1 MKENELIQ
9 LRKSLLID
17 LIKLRNRLNKRI
29 HTELEKNTTP
39 YTEIDYSID
48 RMMKMD
54 EKIEEEI
61 SKKLRAIQ
69 LKKMYDY

>member
-1 MKENELIQ
+1 MEEDELKQ
-9 LRKSLLID
+9 LKKSLLND

-29 HTELEKNTTP
+29 HTELEKNTSP

-48 RMMKMD
+48 RLMKID

-61 SKKLRAIQ
+61 SKKLRSIQ
-69 LKKMYDY
+69 LKEMYDY